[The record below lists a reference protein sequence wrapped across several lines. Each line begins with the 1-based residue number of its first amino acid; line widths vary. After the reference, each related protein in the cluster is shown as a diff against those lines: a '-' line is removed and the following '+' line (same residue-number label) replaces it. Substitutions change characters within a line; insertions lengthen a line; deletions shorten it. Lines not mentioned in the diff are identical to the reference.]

1 MRTAQ
6 IATFLML
13 LTSVIFAQTGLV
25 DDFQDNTLT
34 GWNDTPDY
42 NLTEAN
48 GVLQIDANKRDTWNS
63 FTFSFSA
70 LDISEN
76 PYVSLKVKAK
86 RDFNLGFSV
95 WDGAG
100 NYEYPPETYQEIV
113 ASGHFVEYVFDFSSI
128 ADKVDLTDVVR
139 LNFVF
144 NPGGALRFN
153 GRVWFDDVRIGDAAN
168 VFPYMTTIPQQTH
181 YINSG
186 VAVVQFRDVKNIVQG
201 DQPLA
206 VTASSSNTDLIP
218 DPVVNYTSD
227 EETGT
232 LQYTPQTDKSG
243 TATITVQVTGNAPDP
258 KIVPFDVVVENNNPP
273 TMNPVDA
280 VYASAGTPMNIRLTD
295 INDGNPYAEQKISL
309 SAASSDT
316 SILPHPGINHDD
328 TSPNAVLAL
337 EPKTTNTGRVTV
349 TIHLRDDGGTV
360 DAGVDSAATH
370 FQVTVFDDVNDP
382 PAIDPIENIS
392 VLEGSGE
399 RHIALTGL
407 DDGDAEAVQNL
418 TITASSSNTS
428 LIPDP
433 SVNYSSPDS
442 TALLSFIPQ
451 SGKTG
456 SARITVTVADD
467 GGTATNNGDESVT
480 TSFII
485 KVRQKPTIGFEDEFE
500 DGKLGP
506 KWPPD
511 WGVGPGEGSHRCFEE
526 NGIMRI
532 EIDKTRSGNK
542 WAGLWYSIPE
552 ELDLTEYPY
561 ISITMKTDKPG
572 TEMLIF
578 LWDANDHYNTAKTVR
593 HTVTD
598 EFEEYYF
605 DFTGLN
611 LQGDGTEVDFSRIKA
626 LLFNFDPGG
635 DDPLFQG
642 NFYFDDFRV
651 GTYAHRPPVT
661 PTATIDPIADLTL
674 PKDAGE
680 QQVIL
685 TGISDGADG
694 SSPVSLTARSSNKQL
709 ISKVSASP
717 VENGKATLSFN
728 MSPGRTG
735 SSTIRVTANAENS
748 DPRSRSFDVQV
759 VPMSDVAAVNVDV
772 NLSEEF
778 QTIDGFGAFMGTGS
792 GMKNEQVLNLA
803 VDIGMSVARF
813 GVINN
818 EFEPVNDN
826 SDPNVMAMENFYT
839 SAVPLNTMR
848 WLRDN
853 ADVDK
858 YILSWWSPPA
868 WMKRNKAMSAEY
880 WATDNKLEPHYYEE
894 YAEHVAAMIK
904 MIKNETGIELYAISL
919 QNEPQFNEPYPS
931 CQINPREMRDL
942 IKVVGPRLEREG
954 LNTKIYWA
962 EALPAQNAID
972 DYIFTVKDDPAAA
985 KYVDIVAIHNYDKD
999 GINVGG
1005 PGSKTWAQIY
1015 EWAQEP
1021 EPSLPTWMTE
1031 TSGHANTWQ
1040 GALNL
1045 AGNIYNAL
1053 GYGNASA
1060 WIWWSF
1066 NADRDS
1072 EKYGLVVDNKPTSR
1086 YYISKHY
1093 YKYIRP
1099 NAVRVYTLSEHEDV
1113 PCLAFKNPQLGKVT
1127 VIMINKSP
1135 APQVANIAGR
1145 KLPSFYERYTSVEHR
1160 YFEEEESISS
1170 GELFLL
1176 PANSIS
1182 TLVGDYDPT
1191 AVEDEAEKLP
1201 ETFKLFQ
1208 NYPNPFN
1215 PTTTIQFQVPKTSYV
1230 NLSVYNVLGQKVRTL
1245 VNRVVPGGAYSQ
1257 QWNGLNDNGHSVS
1270 TGLYFIRFEA
1280 DGFVDVKKG
1289 MLVR

>member
-1 MRTAQ
+1 MR
-6 IATFLML
+6 IVKILCFVTFM
-13 LTSVIFAQTGLV
+13 TSIVFAQTGLV

-34 GWNDTPDY
+34 GWNETPDY
-42 NLTEAN
+42 DLTEAN

-70 LDISEN
+70 LDISEH

-95 WDGAG
+95 WDGAD
-100 NYEYPPETYQEIV
+100 NYEYPPKMYQEIV
-113 ASGHFVEYVFDFSSI
+113 ASEHFVEYVFDFSGI
-128 ADKVDLTDVVR
+128 ADKVDLTDVVM

-153 GRVWFDDVRIGDAAN
+153 GKVWFDDVRIGEAAH
-168 VFPYMTTIPQQTH
+168 VFSYMTTIPRQSH
-181 YINSG
+181 YINSAKALVPFRG
-186 VAVVQFRDVKNIVQG
+186 VENIVQG
-201 DQPLA
+201 DQPLSI
-206 VTASSSNTDLIP
+206 TASSSNTDLIP
-218 DPVVNYTSD
+218 DPTVHYTPG
-227 EETGT
+227 EKTGT
-232 LQYTPQTDKSG
+232 LEYTPQQDKSG
-243 TATITVQVTGNAPDP
+243 TTTITVQVTGNAPDP
-258 KIVPFDVVVENNNPP
+258 KIVPFDVVVENNKPP
-273 TMNPVDA
+273 TMNPVDD
-280 VYASAGTPMNIRLTD
+280 VYASAGTPMDIRLTG
-295 INDGNPYAEQKISL
+295 INDGNPNAEQKISL

-316 SILPHPGINHDD
+316 LILSHPVIHHDS
-328 TSPNAVLAL
+328 TSPNAVLAFK
-337 EPKTTNTGRVTV
+337 PKDAQTGTVMV
-349 TIHLRDDGGTV
+349 TIKLKDNGGTV
-360 DAGVDSAATH
+360 NGGVDSSSTN

-382 PAIDPIENIS
+382 PTIAPIDNMS

-399 RHIALTGL
+399 HHLTLTGI
-407 DDGDAEAVQNL
+407 DDGDAEAVQHL
-418 TITASSSNTS
+418 IITAKSSNTS

-433 SVNYSSPDS
+433 SINYSSPDS
-442 TALLSFIPQ
+442 TALLSFAPHP
-451 SGKTG
+451 GKTG
-456 SARITVTVADD
+456 SAQITVTVADD
-467 GGTATNNGDESVT
+467 GGTATNNGDESVS

-485 KVRQKPTIGFEDEFE
+485 EVRQKPTVGFEDEFN
-500 DGKLGP
+500 DGELGS

-526 NGIMRI
+526 NGVMRI

-561 ISITMKTDKPG
+561 VSITMKTDVPG

-598 EFEEYYF
+598 EYKEYYF

-661 PTATIDPIADLTL
+661 PTATMDPIADLAL

-694 SSPVSLTARSSNKQL
+694 SHPVTLTTRSSNRRL
-709 ISKVSASP
+709 IPDASVSP
-717 VENGKATLSFN
+717 VENGRATLSFKV
-728 MSPGRTG
+728 SPGRTG
-735 SSTIRVTANAENS
+735 SSTIRVTVTADS
-748 DPRSRSFDVQV
+748 SRRLTSSFDINV
-759 VPMSDVAAVNVDV
+759 VPMRDVDAVNVDV

-826 SDPNVMAMENFYT
+826 SDPNVMAMEHFHT
-839 SAVPLNTMR
+839 SAVPLRTIR

-868 WMKRNKAMSAEY
+868 WMKRNKALSAEY

-904 MIKNETGIELYAISL
+904 MIKNETGIDLYAISL

-954 LNTKIYWA
+954 LDTKIYWA
-962 EALPAQNAID
+962 EALPPQNSID
-972 DYIFTVKDDPAAA
+972 DYIFAVKNDPEAA
-985 KYVDIVAIHNYDKD
+985 KYVDIVATHNYDED

-1005 PGSKTWAQIY
+1005 PGAKQWAQIY
-1015 EWAQEP
+1015 EWAQNP
-1021 EPSLPTWMTE
+1021 DPALPTWMTE

-1053 GYGNASA
+1053 GYGNVSA

-1072 EKYGLVVDNKPTSR
+1072 ERYGLVVDNEPTSR

-1099 NAVRVYTLSEHEDV
+1099 GAVRVYTLSEHEDV
-1113 PCLAFKNPQLGKVT
+1113 PCLTFKNPQLGKVT
-1127 VIMINKSP
+1127 VVMINKSA
-1135 APQVANIAGR
+1135 APQVVGIAGR
-1145 KLPSFYERYTSVEHR
+1145 KLPSFYERYTSVQHR
-1160 YFEEEESISS
+1160 YFAKEEPVNA

-1191 AVEDEAEKLP
+1191 VVEDEAETLP

-1215 PTTTIQFQVPKTSYV
+1215 PTTTVQFQVPKTGHV
-1230 NLSVYNVLGQKVRTL
+1230 HLSVYNVLGQKVRTL
-1245 VNRVVPGGAYSQ
+1245 VDRVVPGGTYSQ
-1257 QWNGLNDNGHSVS
+1257 QWNGTNDNGQPIS
-1270 TGLYFIRFEA
+1270 TGVYFIRFQA
-1280 DGFVDVKKG
+1280 GGFVDVKKG
-1289 MLVR
+1289 LLVR